1 MAKEKEVSGKLEW
14 RVNEPD
20 GTSRV
25 LVPESELGH
34 KAWLLWL
41 KGLFY
46 RPISKIWRF
55 LDKSWNLGV
64 AEPQKVIHGAK
75 VGLALLIV
83 SIFYYDQS
91 LYDAVG
97 GYATWAIMTVALVFE
112 SNVGATLSKCINRA
126 TGTFLAGSLALGVQ
140 WIACKSG
147 ETFKPIIIGISV
159 FILVD
164 LGLAWSDHGSMARI
178 AAHGSIL
185 WSWLIAQWLDL
196 GSSRLMKIDK
206 KASAATF
213 SRFIPSVK
221 TRFDYGAMIFI
232 LTFSMVAVS
241 GYRKPVDKL
250 FAFASQRFSTIAV
263 GISLCIIISM
273 LFCPIWAGSEL
284 HNLIVRN
291 LEKLADSL
299 EGSVAEYF
307 KDDKTVLGNEE
318 DPSIRIEGYKC
329 VLNSKATEDVMAN
342 FARWEPAHGLFNF
355 RHPWKQYLMIG
366 ASMRNCAYCIEALNS
381 CVNSEIQ
388 APDYLKK
395 HFSNAC
401 MILSSNSSEVLR
413 ELAYTM
419 KTMTKSSKIDFLVEE
434 INLAV
439 LELQDSLKSVPNSPI
454 EPTVTTLKAPNPN
467 DANREPITK
476 TVIPSIMDISPL
488 ACFVYLLIEDCSKN

>member
-83 SIFYYDQS
+83 SIFYYNQN
-91 LYDAVG
+91 LYDGVG
-97 GYATWAIMTVALVFE
+97 GYATWAIMTVVVVFE

-159 FILVD
+159 FILAW
-164 LGLAWSDHGSMARI
+164 LQFLAI
-178 AAHGSIL
+178 EN
-185 WSWLIAQWLDL
+185 Q
-196 GSSRLMKIDK
+196 
-206 KASAATF
+206 
-213 SRFIPSVK
+213 
-221 TRFDYGAMIFI
+221 
-232 LTFSMVAVS
+232 
-241 GYRKPVDKL
+241 VDKL

-454 EPTVTTLKAPNPN
+454 EPT
-467 DANREPITK
+467 
-476 TVIPSIMDISPL
+476 
-488 ACFVYLLIEDCSKN
+488 

>member
-91 LYDAVG
+91 LYDGVG
-97 GYATWAIMTVALVFE
+97 GYATWAIMTVVVVFE

-159 FILVD
+159 FIL
-164 LGLAWSDHGSMARI
+164 
-178 AAHGSIL
+178 
-185 WSWLIAQWLDL
+185 
-196 GSSRLMKIDK
+196 
-206 KASAATF
+206 ASAATF

-488 ACFVYLLIEDCSKN
+488 GLFCIFVD